1 MPAIRLIVGLGN
13 PGERYRLTRHNV
25 GAECVL
31 ALSDRFRIA
40 LKPEAKF
47 KGRLGRGPILGHDV
61 RLLLPDTFMNL
72 SGESVAAVANFYRIE
87 PAEILVAYDEMAFLP
102 GIVRLRAGGG
112 DNGHNGI
119 RSLIACVGNDRG
131 FARLRIGV
139 GHPGSKDAVT
149 AYLTQTQMPAAE
161 RETVADA
168 AALGDEVL
176 AHLLGGDFDKAMNR
190 LHAPAA

>member
-1 MPAIRLIVGLGN
+1 MVVDEL
-13 PGERYRLTRHNV
+13 
-25 GAECVL
+25 C
-31 ALSDRFRIA
+31 SRFRTS
-40 LKPEAKF
+40 LSHDKF
-47 KGRLGRGPILGHDV
+47 DGLWGTATIGTEKV
-61 RLLLPDTFMNL
+61 LLLEPQTFMNL

-87 PAEILVAYDEMAFLP
+87 PVEILVAYDEMAFLP

-119 RSLIACVGNDRG
+119 RSLIACLGNDRG